1 MAKRTKIICTLGP
14 STDDENIVRQMMRA
28 GMNVARFNFSH
39 QTHAEHKARYDM
51 VVKLREELGLPIA
64 TLLDTRLHKIKN
76 GKAVLK
82 AGEKFVLYTDEIIG
96 DETKASIT
104 YKNLPQDIKAGTRIL
119 IDDGLIELRVKSF
132 TSSEIVTEVVNGG
145 VISNSKG
152 INVPGVY
159 LSMPFL
165 SKKDE
170 EDIVFGIETGF
181 DFIAASFV
189 RSA

>member
-1 MAKRTKIICTLGP
+1 MRKTKIICTLGP

-64 TLLDTRLHKIKN
+64 TLLDTKGPEIRLHKIKN

-104 YKNLPQDIKAGTRIL
+104 YKNLPQDIKAGTA
-119 IDDGLIELRVKSF
+119 F
-132 TSSEIVTEVVNGG
+132 
-145 VISNSKG
+145 
-152 INVPGVY
+152 
-159 LSMPFL
+159 
-165 SKKDE
+165 
-170 EDIVFGIETGF
+170 
-181 DFIAASFV
+181 
-189 RSA
+189 